1 MAATLYTSKYLCL
14 NILSTDVKDGQIHLS
29 IMKILIGLLNTEM
42 IGNYR
47 KDSRSLFQM
56 DQNCFLNQSHTRGSL
71 FCSEK
76 VFEGVHSHVMDFPR
90 TSDFGPLNFSSILDK
105 FSIFRISDFG

>member
-29 IMKILIGLLNTEM
+29 IMKILIGLLNTKM
-42 IGNYR
+42 KGNYR

-56 DQNCFLNQSHTRGSL
+56 DQNCFLNQSYTKQTPKYTGSTRKIGIQ
-71 FCSEK
+71 FQETK
-76 VFEGVHSHVMDFPR
+76 EG
-90 TSDFGPLNFSSILDK
+90 K
-105 FSIFRISDFG
+105 IS